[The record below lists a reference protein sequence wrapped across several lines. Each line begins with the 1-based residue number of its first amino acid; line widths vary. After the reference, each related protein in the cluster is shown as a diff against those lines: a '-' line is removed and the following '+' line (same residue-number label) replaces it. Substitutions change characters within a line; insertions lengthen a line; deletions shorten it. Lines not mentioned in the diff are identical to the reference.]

1 LHSIHKNLLKKSS
14 PQKLLSLTLL
24 STGILFFGGK
34 FFVNAGGIDT
44 ARLKQ
49 LKAQNSPAFKGIAK
63 AVLEAAEFGTAR
75 PIQRSK
81 LPGPYRFY
89 LETGASATDIKDQ
102 SVALVSKRD
111 SNGDRYAPDGYESF
125 FGKAGIGLPY
135 GFIVEAGTSY
145 VFKDHHIGSFFGN
158 IAVQAFDFDRYVV
171 TDMVPAIAVGTSF
184 NWTYSGPKIMSTGGT
199 LLIGAYHRY
208 LFAQIN
214 YILQLSYSM
223 LRSPSYN
230 TFFIRHGISSYWPL
244 FEGLYVSTE
253 VYYKPIQIGLLAGY
267 QF

>member
-1 LHSIHKNLLKKSS
+1 MHSILFKNLLLQKSF
-14 PQKLLSLTLL
+14 SLILF
-24 STGILFFGGK
+24 STSFLFFGGK
-34 FFVNAGGIDT
+34 FFANAGGIDT

-49 LKAQNSPAFKGIAK
+49 LKAQNSPAFKGLAK
-63 AVLEAAEFGTAR
+63 AVLEAAEFATSR

-81 LPGPYRFY
+81 LPGPFRFY

-111 SNGDRYAPDGYESF
+111 GSGDRYAPDGYESF
-125 FGKAGIGLPY
+125 FGKAGMGLPY

-145 VFKDHHIGSFFGN
+145 VFKDHKIGSLFGN

-171 TDMVPAIAVGTSF
+171 TDMIPAIAVGTTF
-184 NWTYSGPKIMSTGGT
+184 NWTYTGPKVMSVGGT
-199 LLIGAYHRY
+199 LLLGAYHRY

-230 TFFIRHGISSYWPL
+230 TIFIRHGVSSYWPL
-244 FEGLYVSTE
+244 FEGLYISTE